1 MRRLVSIA
9 ALVILGLA
17 GWLASS
23 EGGLRATAGLAAS
36 ISGGRLQIDVASGR
50 LLGAFSLGRVQWT
63 DPTQQIEISGLHV
76 DWSPA
81 ALLHGTLQ
89 IAALSIDQLHIT
101 QRPSPTPTPPPTDLR
116 LPLAVDAEKISIATL
131 QWGEALTITDLVA
144 RLDSDG
150 RRHRIDGWRAR
161 TAGIALSGNATLDGA
176 APFPVEANAQI
187 AGLLDQRPLAVALT
201 ASGPLERLAVSAI
214 ATQGVAGHAEI
225 ALTPFATA
233 AFANARLQL
242 DDIDPASWQ
251 PGAPQASLSIVA
263 DVQPQ
268 GEGIVGS
275 FGLTNHR
282 PGPLD
287 RQRLPLATLAG
298 TLEWQGSIARFASL
312 HAALPGN
319 GELAGHGEWQNGA
332 LTLDLAV
339 RRLQVGQIATML
351 RSPALNGQI
360 SSSVGGERQ
369 NLNVDL
375 TGAGFRLRAEALHA
389 AGRVTLPQL
398 RLESGDA
405 RLTAHGEIALDG
417 ERRFTAEGEL
427 QRFDPSRFGQ
437 LPAAQ
442 INARLKA
449 DGKLSPQPVAE
460 ASFVLQDSRLAGQPL
475 SGEGRV
481 SIAWP
486 RIPRLDVKLA
496 AGANRLS
503 AQGAFGQAGDRVTV
517 DLAAP
522 QLAPYGLDGGLDGH
536 LELSGLSGSPRL
548 QLSLEAARLG
558 LPGVIRLSGLSLK
571 ADVGGDPGSPLALRL
586 DIAALATP
594 EQPGLARN
602 LNLQGEG
609 SNQAH
614 RLRASAELAGEH
626 RLNLVADGG
635 LGADRTSWQGNLSE
649 ARLSSPDP
657 ARNIVLTAPAP
668 LRLATTGWSLGPA
681 RLAGQP
687 LDWQASVQANADS
700 RQLRAALSARGS
712 RIGQVDG
719 ELAAALR
726 SPWSLDQ
733 QARWQGRL
741 KAKVADLGWLGEV
754 IGAGWQSAG
763 RGDGELALAGTPAM
777 PLVSGRFRGDQLAL
791 RLPEQGLNLARGEL
805 DIDLRD
811 NLLRINRLGFDS
823 LLQPLPRALRVEA
836 RNDLT
841 PLTEKP
847 GRLEITGEMRI
858 DAALSP
864 GTPAANGTN
873 DSAFLDF
880 RLDRLGAFQLP
891 DQWVAVSGNGR
902 LTWQGGTLGAR
913 GKLAVD
919 AGYWQLAP
927 GGTPR
932 LSDDVVVKRPG
943 GEKSNAALRPRLD
956 LDISTELGR
965 NFLFRGAGLSSRL
978 VGDIRITAQGRDL
991 PRASGTIRTQ
1001 GGRFDAYGQKLDI
1014 ERGILSF
1021 NGLLDNP
1028 GLDVRAMRKGLAVE
1042 AGVQIG
1048 GTAQKPVV
1056 KLVSDPELPDAEK
1069 LAWLVLGHGPEQ
1081 MGAGDATLLFSAA
1094 GGLLGNDSGN
1104 LIQQMKKTFGFDEF
1118 GIRQGALGDSGGRQ
1132 ATSRVAGGSSVD
1144 TTATTGQQILSVGK
1158 RLSSNAL
1165 LSYEQTLGRAEGI
1178 VKLTVNLTRQIAVVG
1193 RAGSDNALDVFYTI
1207 TFGRKPASPGKKPPP
1222 AETP

>member
-1 MRRLVSIA
+1 MRRL
-9 ALVILGLA
+9 ALLITVALIGVA
-17 GWLASS
+17 GWLTTS
-23 EGGLRATAGLAAS
+23 ESGLRALTGLAAS
-36 ISGGRLQIDVASGR
+36 ASGGRLQIDADSGR
-50 LLGAFSLGRVQWT
+50 LLGTFSLGQVRWT
-63 DPTQQIEISGLHV
+63 DPEQEIEISGLQV

-81 ALLHGTLQ
+81 ALLQGTLR
-89 IAALSIDQLHIT
+89 ISTLSIEQLHIT
-101 QRPSPTPTPPPTDLR
+101 QLPSSTPTPLPTDLR
-116 LPLAVDAEKISIATL
+116 LPLAVDVEKVSISTL
-131 QWGEALTITDLVA
+131 HWGNALTMTDLVA
-144 RLDSDG
+144 HLGSDG
-150 RRHRIDGWRAR
+150 RHHLIDGWRAR
-161 TAGIALSGNATLDGA
+161 TAGLALSGNATLDGA
-176 APFPVEANAQI
+176 APFALDANAQI

-201 ASGPLERLAVSAI
+201 AAGPLERLAVSAV

-225 ALTPFATA
+225 VLTPFAAA
-233 AFANARLQL
+233 AFANARVQL
-242 DDIDPASWQ
+242 DDIDPATWQ
-251 PGAPQASLSIVA
+251 PDAPQARLSIVA

-287 RQRLPLATLAG
+287 KQRLPLETLAG
-298 TLEWQGSIARFASL
+298 TLEWQDGVARFASL
-312 HAALPGN
+312 HAALPGQ
-319 GELAGHGEWQNGA
+319 GELAGHGEWRA
-332 LTLDLAV
+332 DTLTLAFDV
-339 RRLQVGQIATML
+339 RRLQAAQIATML

-360 SSSVGGERQ
+360 SSVLGGERQ
-369 NLNVDL
+369 ALNIDL
-375 TGAGFRLRAEALHA
+375 SGAGFRLRAEAIHD
-389 AGRVTLPQL
+389 AGRVSLPQL

-405 RLTAHGEIALDG
+405 RLAAQGEIDLAG

-437 LPAAQ
+437 WPAAQ

-475 SGEGRV
+475 SGEGRLA
-481 SIAWP
+481 IAWP
-486 RIPRLDVKLA
+486 RIPRLDIRLA
-496 AGANRLS
+496 AGANRLT
-503 AQGAFGQAGDRVTV
+503 AQGAFGQPGDTLTV
-517 DLAAP
+517 DVAAP
-522 QLAPYGLDGGLDGH
+522 QLGPYGLEGGIDGR
-536 LELSGLSGSPRL
+536 LELSGKPDNPRL
-548 QLSLEAARLG
+548 GISAEAARLG
-558 LPGVIRLSGLSLK
+558 WPGVVRLSGLSLK
-571 ADVGGDPGSPLALRL
+571 AELGSAANSPLALRL
-586 DIAALATP
+586 DVATVDTP
-594 EQPGLARN
+594 EQPGLARAFH
-602 LNLQGEG
+602 LQGEG

-614 RLRASAELAGEH
+614 RLSASAELAGDS
-626 RLNLVADGG
+626 RLNVVAEGG
-635 LGADRTSWQGNLSE
+635 LSADRTSWQGTLSE
-649 ARLSSPDP
+649 ARLNGPDSS
-657 ARNIVLTAPAP
+657 RNIVLAAPAP
-668 LRLATTGWSLGPA
+668 LKLAATGWSLGPA
-681 RLAGQP
+681 RLAGNP
-687 LDWQASVQANADS
+687 LDWQATVQASADG
-700 RQLRAALSARGS
+700 RQLRATLGARGS
-712 RIGQVDG
+712 RVGLVDG
-719 ELAAALR
+719 ELGAAMR
-726 SPWSLDQ
+726 GPWSLDR

-741 KAKVADLGWLGEV
+741 KAEVADLGWLGEV
-754 IGAGWQSAG
+754 IGEGWQSEG
-763 RGDGELALAGTPAM
+763 RGEGELRLAGTPAA
-777 PLVSGRFRGDQLAL
+777 PLVSGYFRGDRLAL
-791 RLPEQGLNLARGEL
+791 RLPEQGLHLARGEL
-805 DIDLRD
+805 DVDLQD
-811 NLLRINRLGFDS
+811 NRLRINRLGFDS
-823 LLQPLPRALRVEA
+823 PLQPLPRALRVES
-836 RNDLT
+836 RNDLSG
-841 PLTEKP
+841 LIQKP
-847 GRLEITGEMRI
+847 GRLDITGEMRI
-858 DAALSP
+858 DRALAGDQGS
-864 GTPAANGTN
+864 

-902 LTWQGGTLGAR
+902 LSWQGGTLGAR

-943 GEKSNAALRPRLD
+943 GEKAKTSLRPKLD
-956 LDISTELGR
+956 LDISTDLGR
-965 NFLFRGAGLSSRL
+965 NFLFHGAGLSSRL
-978 VGDIRITAQGRDL
+978 VGDLRITAQGRDL

-1028 GLDVRAMRKGLAVE
+1028 GLDVRALRKGLAVE

-1056 KLVSDPELPDAEK
+1056 RLVSDPELPDAEK

-1081 MGAGDATLLFSAA
+1081 MGAGDATLLLSAA

-1118 GIRQGALGDSGGRQ
+1118 GIRQGAIGDSGGRQ

-1207 TFGRKPASPGKKPPP
+1207 TFGRKPATANKVFPP
-1222 AETP
+1222 AGRP

>member
-17 GWLASS
+17 GWLGSS
-23 EGGLRATAGLAAS
+23 ESGLRAIAGLAAS
-36 ISGGRLQIDVASGR
+36 VSGGRLQIDVASGR
-50 LLGAFSLGRVQWT
+50 LLGAFSLGQVRWT
-63 DPTQQIEISGLHV
+63 DPEQQIEISGLHV

-89 IAALSIDQLHIT
+89 IATLGIEQLHVT
-101 QRPSPTPTPPPTDLR
+101 LRPSPTPTPLPTDLR

-131 QWGEALTITDLVA
+131 QWGEALTVTDLVA

-150 RRHRIDGWRAR
+150 RRHRIDGWHAR

-201 ASGPLERLAVSAI
+201 ASGLLERLAVSAI

-225 ALTPFATA
+225 ELTPFASA

-242 DDIDPASWQ
+242 DDIDPAAWQ

-298 TLEWQGSIARFASL
+298 TLEWQGNVARFASL
-312 HAALPGN
+312 QAALPGN
-319 GELAGHGEWQNGA
+319 GELTGHGEWQNGA

-360 SSSVGGERQ
+360 SSAVGGDRQ

-375 TGAGFRLRAEALHA
+375 TGAGFRLRAEAHHA

-405 RLTAHGEIALDG
+405 RLAAHGEIALDG

-460 ASFVLQDSRLAGQPL
+460 ATFVLQDSRLAGQPL

-481 SIAWP
+481 AIAWP
-486 RIPRLDVKLA
+486 RIPRLDIQLA
-496 AGANRLS
+496 AGANRLV

-517 DLAAP
+517 DVAAP

-536 LELSGLSGSPRL
+536 LELSGLSDSPRL
-548 QLSLEAARLG
+548 ALSLDAARLG
-558 LPGVIRLSGLSLK
+558 LPGVVRLGGLSLK
-571 ADVGGDPGSPLALRL
+571 AELGGAANSPLALRL
-586 DIAALATP
+586 DIATLATP

-602 LNLQGEG
+602 LHLQGEG

-614 RLRASAELAGEH
+614 RLSASAELAGEH
-626 RLNLVADGG
+626 RLQMQAEGG
-635 LGADRTSWQGNLSE
+635 LSADRSSWQGRLSE

-657 ARNIVLTAPAP
+657 ARNVTLVAPAP
-668 LRLATTGWSLGPA
+668 LQLATTGWNVGPA
-681 RLAGQP
+681 RLAGNP
-687 LDWQASVQANADS
+687 LDWQATLQAGADG
-700 RQLRAALSARGS
+700 RQLRATLSARGS

-719 ELAAALR
+719 ELGAALR
-726 SPWSLDQ
+726 SPWSLDR
-733 QARWQGRL
+733 QARWQGRVQ
-741 KAKVADLGWLGEV
+741 AKVADLGWLGEV
-754 IGAGWQSAG
+754 IGAGWHSAG
-763 RGDGELALAGTPAM
+763 QGEGELRLAGTPAV
-777 PLVSGRFRGDQLAL
+777 PLVSGHFRGDQLAL

-805 DIDLRD
+805 DVDLQD

-823 LLQPLPRALRVEA
+823 LLQPLPRTLRLEA
-836 RNDLT
+836 RDNLAA
-841 PLTEKP
+841 LTEKP

-891 DQWVAVSGNGR
+891 DQWVALSGSGR
-902 LTWQGGTLGAR
+902 LTWQGGTLGAH

-932 LSDDVVVKRPG
+932 LSDDVIVKRAG
-943 GEKSNAALRPRLD
+943 SEKVKTSLRPRLD
-956 LDISTELGR
+956 LDISTNLGR

-978 VGDIRITAQGRDL
+978 TGDLRITAQGRDL
-991 PRASGTIRTQ
+991 PRASGTIRTL

-1028 GLDVRAMRKGLAVE
+1028 GLDVRALRKGLAVE

-1104 LIQQMKKTFGFDEF
+1104 LIQQLKKTFGFDEF
-1118 GIRQGALGDSGGRQ
+1118 GIRQGAIGDSGGRQ

-1144 TTATTGQQILSVGK
+1144 TAATTGQQILSVGK

-1193 RAGSDNALDVFYTI
+1193 RAGSDNALDVFYTL
-1207 TFGRKPASPGKKPPP
+1207 TFGRKPTSAGKAPPP
-1222 AETP
+1222 AEAP

>member
-1 MRRLVSIA
+1 MRRLAIFAAIA
-9 ALVILGLA
+9 LIGTA
-17 GWLASS
+17 GWLTSS
-23 EGGLRATAGLAAS
+23 ESGLRALAGLAESA
-36 ISGGRLQIDVASGR
+36 SGGRLQVDAAGGR
-50 LLGAFSLGRVQWT
+50 LLGAFSLGRVRWA

-89 IAALSIDQLHIT
+89 IATLSVEQLHVT
-101 QRPSPTPTPPPTDLR
+101 QQPNSTPIALPTDLR
-116 LPLAVDAEKISIATL
+116 LPLAVAADKVAIATL
-131 QWGEALTITDLVA
+131 RWGETLTVTDLVA

-201 ASGPLERLAVSAI
+201 ATGPLERLAVSAV
-214 ATQGVAGHAEI
+214 ATQGVAGQAEI
-225 ALTPFATA
+225 ALTPFADA
-233 AFANARLQL
+233 AFATARVQL
-242 DDIDPASWQ
+242 DDIDPAAWQ
-251 PGAPQASLSIVA
+251 PGAPQARLSIVA
-263 DVQPQ
+263 DVEPQ

-287 RQRLPLATLAG
+287 QQRLPLETLAG
-298 TLEWQGSIARFASL
+298 TLEWQGSVARFASL

-319 GELAGHGEWQNGA
+319 GELAGHGEWRA
-332 LTLDLAV
+332 DTLTLDLAV
-339 RRLQVGQIATML
+339 RRLQAAQIATML

-360 SSSVGGERQ
+360 SSSLGGERQ
-369 NLNVDL
+369 NLNLDL
-375 TGAGFRLRAEALHA
+375 SGAGFRLRAEAIHA
-389 AGRVTLPQL
+389 AGRVSLPQL
-398 RLESGDA
+398 RLESGDT
-405 RLTAHGEIALDG
+405 RLAAQGEIDLAG
-417 ERRFTAEGEL
+417 ERRFTVDGEL

-449 DGKLSPQPVAE
+449 AGKLSPQPVAE
-460 ASFVLQDSRLAGQPL
+460 ANFVLQDSRLAGQPL
-475 SGEGRV
+475 SGEGRLTV
-481 SIAWP
+481 AWP
-486 RIPRLDVKLA
+486 RIPRLDIRLA
-496 AGANRLS
+496 AGANRLT
-503 AQGAFGQAGDRVTV
+503 AQGAFGQPGDALAV
-517 DLAAP
+517 DLNAP
-522 QLAPYGLDGGLDGH
+522 QLGPYGLEGGIDGR
-536 LELSGLSGSPRL
+536 LELSGKPDHPRL
-548 QLSLEAARLG
+548 SVSADAARLG
-558 LPGVIRLSGLSLK
+558 WPGIVRLSGLSLK
-571 ADVGGDPGSPLALRL
+571 AEFGSAASSPLALRL
-586 DIAALATP
+586 DVAALDTP
-594 EQPGLARN
+594 EQPGLARA
-602 LNLQGEG
+602 LHLQGAG
-609 SNQAH
+609 STQAH
-614 RLRASAELAGEH
+614 HLSASAELAGDH
-626 RLNLVADGG
+626 RLSVVAEGG
-635 LGADRTSWQGNLSE
+635 MADDLTTWQGRLSE
-649 ARLSSPDP
+649 ARLNSPDSS
-657 ARNIVLTAPAP
+657 RNIVLAAPAP
-668 LRLATTGWSLGPA
+668 LKLAATGWSLGPA
-681 RLAGQP
+681 RLSGDP
-687 LDWQASVQANADS
+687 LDWQGSLQAVADG
-700 RQLRAALSARGS
+700 RQLRASLSVRGS

-719 ELAAALR
+719 ELGAALG
-726 SPWSLDQ
+726 SPWSLDR

-741 KAKVADLGWLGEV
+741 TAGVAGLGWLGEV
-754 IGAGWQSAG
+754 IGEGWQSEG
-763 RGDGELALAGTPAM
+763 RGEGELRLAGTPAA
-777 PLVSGRFRGDQLAL
+777 PLVSGHFRGDQLAL
-791 RLPEQGLNLARGEL
+791 RLPEQGLHLARGEL
-805 DIDLRD
+805 DVDLRD
-811 NLLRINRLGFDS
+811 NRLRINRLGFDS
-823 LLQPLPRALRVEA
+823 LLQPLPKALRVEA
-836 RNDLT
+836 RDDLSGLSKT
-841 PLTEKP
+841 P

-858 DAALSP
+858 DRAFADGSAADN
-864 GTPAANGTN
+864 AA

-891 DQWVAVSGNGR
+891 DQWVAVSGSGR
-902 LTWQGGTLGAR
+902 LTWMGGTLGAH

-943 GEKSNAALRPRLD
+943 GEKAKPSLRPKLD
-956 LDISTELGR
+956 LDISTDLGR
-965 NFLFRGAGLSSRL
+965 NFLFHGAGLSSRL
-978 VGDIRITAQGRDL
+978 GGEVRITAQGRDL
-991 PRASGTIRTQ
+991 PRASGTIRTR

-1104 LIQQMKKTFGFDEF
+1104 LIQQLKKTFGFDEF
-1118 GIRQGALGDSGGRQ
+1118 GIRQGVIGDTGGRQ
-1132 ATSRVAGGSSVD
+1132 TTSRVAGGSSVD
-1144 TTATTGQQILSVGK
+1144 TAATTGQQILSVGK

-1193 RAGSDNALDVFYTI
+1193 RAGSDNALDVFYTM
-1207 TFGRKPASPGKKPPP
+1207 TFGRKPTAENAPPP
-1222 AETP
+1222 TGTR

>member
-1 MRRLVSIA
+1 MRRLVLVA
-9 ALVILGLA
+9 TLVIVGLA
-17 GWLASS
+17 GWLTGS
-23 EGGLRATAGLAAS
+23 ESGLRTVAGLAGS
-36 ISGGRLQIDVASGR
+36 FSGGRLQIEVAGGH
-50 LLGAFSLGRVQWT
+50 LLGAFSLGQVRWT
-63 DPTQQIEISGLHV
+63 DPEQEIGISGLQV

-81 ALLHGTLQ
+81 ELLHGRLQ
-89 IAALSIDQLHIT
+89 IATLSIEQLRIT
-101 QRPSPTPTPPPTDLR
+101 QQPSSTPTPLPSDLR
-116 LPLAVDAEKISIATL
+116 LPLAMAAEKIAISTL
-131 QWGEALTITDLVA
+131 HWGEALTVTDLVA

-176 APFPVEANAQI
+176 APFPVDANAQI
-187 AGLLDQRPLAVALT
+187 SGLLDQRPLAVALT
-201 ASGPLERLAVSAI
+201 ASGPLERLAVSAT

-225 ALTPFATA
+225 ALTPFAQA

-242 DDIDPASWQ
+242 DDIDPAAWQ
-251 PGAPQASLSIVA
+251 PGAPQARLSIVA

-268 GEGIVGS
+268 GAGIVGS

-287 RQRLPLATLAG
+287 QQRLPLATLAG
-298 TLEWQGSIARFASL
+298 TLEWQGSVARFASL

-339 RRLQVGQIATML
+339 RRLQAAQIATML

-360 SSSVGGERQ
+360 SSVLGGERQ
-369 NLNVDL
+369 ALNVDL
-375 TGAGFRLRAEALHA
+375 SGAGFRLRAEASHA
-389 AGRVTLPQL
+389 AGRVSLPQL
-398 RLESGDA
+398 RLESGEA
-405 RLTAHGEIALDG
+405 RLAAHGEIALDG

-437 LPAAQ
+437 WPAAQ

-449 DGKLSPQPVAE
+449 AGRLSPQPVAE

-475 SGEGRV
+475 NGEGQL

-486 RIPRLDVKLA
+486 RIPRLAIQLA

-503 AQGAFGQAGDRVTV
+503 AQGAFGQAGDRLTV
-517 DLAAP
+517 DVTAP
-522 QLAPYGLDGGLDGH
+522 QLDPYGLEGGLDGH

-548 QLSLEAARLG
+548 AASLNAARLG
-558 LPGVIRLSGLSLK
+558 LPGTVRLSGLSLK
-571 ADVGGDPGSPLALRL
+571 AELGGAANSPLALRL
-586 DIAALATP
+586 DIAVLDTP
-594 EQPGLARN
+594 EQPGLARA
-602 LNLQGEG
+602 LQLLGEG

-614 RLRASAELAGEH
+614 RLSASAELAGDH
-626 RLNLVADGG
+626 RLQLAAEGG
-635 LGADRTSWQGNLSE
+635 LSAERTSWQGKLSE
-649 ARLSSPDP
+649 ARLNGPDP
-657 ARNIVLTAPAP
+657 ARHVALAAPAP
-668 LRLATTGWSLGPA
+668 LQLAATGWSLGPA
-681 RLAGQP
+681 RLAGDP
-687 LDWQASVQANADS
+687 LDWQATVQASADD
-700 RQLRAALSARGS
+700 RQLRATLSARGS
-712 RIGQVDG
+712 RIGRVDG
-719 ELAAALR
+719 ELGAALR
-726 SPWSLDQ
+726 SPWSLDR
-733 QARWQGRL
+733 QARWQGRI
-741 KAKVADLGWLGEV
+741 KAEVADLGWLGEV
-754 IGAGWQSAG
+754 IGEGWHSEG
-763 RGDGELALAGTPAM
+763 RGEGELQLTGTPAA
-777 PLVSGRFRGDQLAL
+777 PLVSGHFRGDRLAL
-791 RLPEQGLNLARGEL
+791 RLPEQGLHLARGEL
-805 DIDLRD
+805 DVDLRD
-811 NLLRINRLGFDS
+811 NRLSINRLGFDS
-823 LLQPLPRALRVEA
+823 PLQPLPRSLRVEA

-841 PLTEKP
+841 ALTEKP

-858 DAALSP
+858 DRALAG
-864 GTPAANGTN
+864 GTTAGDQTS

-902 LTWQGGTLGAR
+902 LSWQGGTLGAR

-943 GEKSNAALRPRLD
+943 STKAKTSLRPKLD
-956 LDISTELGR
+956 LDISTDLGR
-965 NFLFRGAGLSSRL
+965 NFLFHGAGLSSRL
-978 VGDIRITAQGRDL
+978 VGDVRITAQGRDL

-1001 GGRFDAYGQKLDI
+1001 GGRFDAYGQKLNI

-1104 LIQQMKKTFGFDEF
+1104 LVQQLKKTFGFDEF
-1118 GIRQGALGDSGGRQ
+1118 GIRQGAIGDSGGRQ

-1193 RAGSDNALDVFYTI
+1193 RAGSDNALDVFYTM
-1207 TFGRKPASPGKKPPP
+1207 TFGRKPTSAGKPPPP
-1222 AETP
+1222 AEAP

>member
-1 MRRLVSIA
+1 MRRLAIFAAIA
-9 ALVILGLA
+9 LIGAT
-17 GWLASS
+17 GWLTNS
-23 EGGLRATAGLAAS
+23 ESGLRALAGLAAGA
-36 ISGGRLQIDVASGR
+36 SGGQLQIEGESGR
-50 LLGAFSLGRVQWT
+50 LLGTFSLGQVRWT
-63 DPTQQIEISGLHV
+63 DPKQQIEISGLHV

-89 IAALSIDQLHIT
+89 IATLSVEQLHIT
-101 QRPSPTPTPPPTDLR
+101 RQPSSTPTPPPTDLR
-116 LPLAVDAEKISIATL
+116 LPLAVAAERVAIATL
-131 QWGEALTITDLVA
+131 RWGEALTVTDIVA

-150 RRHRIDGWRAR
+150 RHHRIDGWRAR
-161 TAGIALSGNATLDGA
+161 TAGIALSGNATLDGV
-176 APFPVEANAQI
+176 APFQIEANAQI
-187 AGLLDQRPLAVALT
+187 AGLLDQRPLAVGLT
-201 ASGPLERLAVSAI
+201 ASGPLERLAVSAV
-214 ATQGVAGHAEI
+214 ATQGVVGQAEI
-225 ALTPFATA
+225 ALTPFAEA
-233 AFANARLQL
+233 AFATARLQL
-242 DDIDPASWQ
+242 DDIDPAAWQ
-251 PGAPQASLSIVA
+251 PGAPQARLSIVA

-275 FGLTNHR
+275 FGLTNYQ

-287 RQRLPLATLAG
+287 KQRLPLDTLAG
-298 TLEWQGSIARFASL
+298 TLEWQGSTARFASL
-312 HAALPGN
+312 HATLPGS
-319 GELAGHGEWQNGA
+319 GELSGHGEWQNGA

-339 RRLQVGQIATML
+339 RRLQAAQIATML

-360 SSSVGGERQ
+360 SSTVGGERQ

-375 TGAGFRLRAEALHA
+375 NGAGFRLRAEAIHA
-389 AGRVTLPQL
+389 AGRVSLPQL

-405 RLTAHGEIALDG
+405 RMAAQGEITLDG

-427 QRFDPSRFGQ
+427 QHFDPSRFGK

-449 DGKLSPQPVAE
+449 EGKLSPQPVAE
-460 ASFVLQDSRLAGQPL
+460 ASFVLQDSRLGGQAL

-481 SIAWP
+481 AIAWP
-486 RIPRLDVKLA
+486 RIPRLDIRLA
-496 AGANRLS
+496 AGANRLT

-522 QLAPYGLDGGLDGH
+522 QLAPYGLEGGLDGH
-536 LELSGLSGSPRL
+536 FELSGLSGSPRL
-548 QLSLEAARLG
+548 TLSLDAARLG
-558 LPGVIRLSGLSLK
+558 LPGVLRVSGLSLK
-571 ADVGGDPGSPLALRL
+571 ADVGGEASSPLALRL

-594 EQPGLARN
+594 DQPGLARN
-602 LNLQGEG
+602 LSLQGEG

-614 RLRASAELAGEH
+614 RLRASADLAGDH
-626 RLNLVADGG
+626 RLQLLAEGG
-635 LGADRTSWQGNLSE
+635 LGADRTSWQGSLSE

-657 ARNIVLTAPAP
+657 ARNIVLAAPAP
-668 LRLATTGWSLGPA
+668 LKLAATAWSLGPA

-687 LDWQASVQANADS
+687 LDWQATVQANADS
-700 RQLRAALSARGS
+700 RQLRATLSARGS

-719 ELAAALR
+719 ELGAVLR
-726 SPWSLDQ
+726 SPWSLDR

-741 KAKVADLGWLGEV
+741 KADVADLGWLGEV
-754 IGAGWQSAG
+754 IGAGWHSAG
-763 RGDGELALAGTPAM
+763 RGDGELLLAGTPAM
-777 PLVSGRFRGDQLAL
+777 PLVSGHFRGDQLAL
-791 RLPEQGLNLARGEL
+791 RLPEQGLHLARGEL

-811 NLLRINRLGFDS
+811 NRLRINRLGFDS

-847 GRLEITGEMRI
+847 GRLDITGEMRI
-858 DAALSP
+858 DAAL
-864 GTPAANGTN
+864 AADAPIASSTN

-891 DQWVAVSGNGR
+891 DQWVAVSGSGR

-943 GEKSNAALRPRLD
+943 GEAVKTALRPRLD
-956 LDISTELGR
+956 LDISTDLGR

-1048 GTAQKPVV
+1048 GTAQKPAV

-1118 GIRQGALGDSGGRQ
+1118 GIRQGAIGDSGGRQ

-1207 TFGRKPASPGKKPPP
+1207 TFGRKPANAGKASPP
-1222 AETP
+1222 AEAP